1 MEKPDQIVGKDFDP
15 KKLVSF
21 IHNDK
26 FTLTEQRRELD
37 LLAELDRL
45 RGGSDG
51 MKDPQLEA
59 AIRLGHKTSATYNGL
74 GVALMGVG
82 RVEAALPHFRRAADL
97 APTDENVPFNLGN
110 AFRALSRW
118 REAIAAYQR
127 SLALNPDFPDAHV
140 NLGGLLIERG
150 EFAAAM
156 PHYHRAVEL
165 RPDSAVV
172 HNNYASAL
180 ASTGRYQDALQHV
193 RRALEIRP
201 GYPPALENLGRL
213 ERMGIR

>member
-1 MEKPDQIVGKDFDP
+1 MTGEGAGLRLETSKTSHQQLKSGTSIILFTDIVDSTP
-15 KKLVSF
+15 
-21 IHNDK
+21 
-26 FTLTEQRRELD
+26 LTER
-37 LLAELDRL
+37 
-45 RGGSDG
+45 
-51 MKDPQLEA
+51 
-59 AIRLGHKTSATYNGL
+59 
-74 GVALMGVG
+74 MGD
-82 RVEAALPHFRRAADL
+82 A
-97 APTDENVPFNLGN
+97 

-180 ASTGRYQDALQHV
+180 ASIGRYQDALQHV